1 MWICVFE
8 PPAPPTYFRER
19 NLFHLPNAVILCI
32 YHNLCNSPTA
42 AAGLPH
48 LSRKKGECASL
59 LTVFADCD
67 LRFWSFSQVRCFG
80 LRVCVFTTACL
91 VYMYIYIS
99 DDIHIYIYLVFVLG
113 RLRLGALA
121 RCH

>member
-1 MWICVFE
+1 MRWVG
-8 PPAPPTYFRER
+8 
-19 NLFHLPNAVILCI
+19 AVAK
-32 YHNLCNSPTA
+32 A

-99 DDIHIYIYLVFVLG
+99 DDIHICIFGFCLG
-113 RLRLGALA
+113 TFATGCFGTLSLKV
-121 RCH
+121 